1 MLKQDI
7 IHYEFSILKSIN
19 NMITSIENKLKG
31 NHAIIK
37 ISNPF
42 KSIRSLSNDFGQCK
56 KILKKNI
63 KAKIIYNQD
72 YLMDQNMRQ
81 SLLLKKII
89 SLFETYIN
97 TVDKNYKD
105 IKRIVKIKM
114 KYNIDI
120 LNSKKQQVKQMNP
133 TLLLNKGYAIVRNN
147 NNDIIKSIRDIP
159 SKSELNIQVSD
170 GTVKVN
176 RKE

>member
-1 MLKQDI
+1 
-7 IHYEFSILKSIN
+7 
-19 NMITSIENKLKG
+19 
-31 NHAIIK
+31 
-37 ISNPF
+37 
-42 KSIRSLSNDFGQCK
+42 
-56 KILKKNI
+56 
-63 KAKIIYNQD
+63 
-72 YLMDQNMRQ
+72 
-81 SLLLKKII
+81 
-89 SLFETYIN
+89 
-97 TVDKNYKD
+97 
-105 IKRIVKIKM
+105 M